1 MPTAHLTLRVHDLT
15 ERVSL
20 GEAEIREIVSCGI
33 IEPLD
38 IDAEEWEFAPEATA
52 LAARAVRLHQDL
64 HLDWHGV
71 ALALHLLH
79 EIDGLRRENQQLRQ
93 RLARFES

>member
-1 MPTAHLTLRVHDLT
+1 MHTAHLTLRVTDLC

-20 GEAEIREIVSCGI
+20 AEAEIREIVSCGI
-33 IEPLD
+33 IEPVD
-38 IDAEEWEFAPEATA
+38 TKAAEWEFDPATVA
-52 LAARAVRLHQDL
+52 LVARAVRLHHDL
-64 HLDWHGV
+64 HIDWPGV

-93 RLARFES
+93 RIARFES